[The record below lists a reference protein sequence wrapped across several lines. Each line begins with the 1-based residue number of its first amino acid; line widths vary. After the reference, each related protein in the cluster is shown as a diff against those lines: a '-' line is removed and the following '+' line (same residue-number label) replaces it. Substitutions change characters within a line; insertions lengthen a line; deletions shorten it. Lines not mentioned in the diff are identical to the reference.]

1 MANNNSADSSGN
13 GIKQKLMRGK
23 LSAFIVCLI
32 ISGFLWLSHAL
43 NTTYFYSLNIPVT
56 FSNLPANKTLLSELP
71 SQLRFDIKTSGLKL
85 LFVLL
90 NRPFSPIMVDFNS
103 LKGDNKSQTYAISS
117 GNINLK
123 QYTKLDVD
131 IKKISPDTLFFAAKR
146 GVNKNVPIK
155 AIVFA
160 NGEKGFVLSKP
171 NINPTYITINGDSAS
186 LSNIDTI
193 STAPL
198 YLNQLSTN
206 YIGKLAL
213 VKPAESVY
221 LNLTEVNVSIQAD
234 KLLQREIEVPV
245 TAINCPQN
253 FAPKLF
259 PATVRIKFSS
269 AKNDFSGIT
278 EKSFKAVVNF
288 NKQKKEINKLPVEI
302 TILPTEAY
310 ILSVEPSEVEFLIF
324 RQKEASLAGK
334 SK

>member
-1 MANNNSADSSGN
+1 MANNNSAGSGID
-13 GIKQKLMRGK
+13 IKQKLMRGK
-23 LSAFIVCLI
+23 LSAFIICLI

-43 NTTYFYSLNIPVT
+43 NTTYYYSINIPVK

-71 SQLRFDIKTSGLKL
+71 NQLRFDIKTSGLKL
-85 LFVLL
+85 FFVLM
-90 NRPFSPIMVDFNS
+90 NKPFSPIMIDFNS

-131 IKKISPDTLFFAAKR
+131 IKKISPDTLFFAAKM

-155 AIVFA
+155 AVIFA
-160 NGEKGFVLSKP
+160 SGEKGFVVSKP
-171 NINPTYITINGDSAS
+171 IINPSYITINGDSAV
-186 LSNIDTI
+186 LNRIDSI

-198 YLNQLSTN
+198 YLNQLNSN

-213 VKPAESVY
+213 VRPSESVY
-221 LNLTEVNVSIQAD
+221 LNLTEVNISIQAD

-245 TAINCPQN
+245 TAINCPDN
-253 FAPKLF
+253 FSPKLF
-259 PATVRIKFSS
+259 PGTVRIKFSS

-288 NKQKKEINKLPVEI
+288 NKQKKEINKLPVEL
-302 TILPTEAY
+302 TIFPTEAF
-310 ILSVEPSEVEFLIF
+310 ILSIEPSEIEFLIF
-324 RQKEASLAGK
+324 K